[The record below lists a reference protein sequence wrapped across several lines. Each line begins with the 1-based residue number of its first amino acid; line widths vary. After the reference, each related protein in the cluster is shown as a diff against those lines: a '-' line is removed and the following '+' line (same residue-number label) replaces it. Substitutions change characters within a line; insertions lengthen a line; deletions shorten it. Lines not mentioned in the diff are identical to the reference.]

1 MVLSQIRYCVSVYG
15 NGTHKNI
22 SRIQKIINYAAKVI
36 FGRKKFDHVSDL
48 LEELGWLSAGDL
60 VQYHTLCLVH
70 KARRLGEPEALA
82 SGLVRVSDTR
92 DHHTRQDD
100 SLYVPRSRT
109 EMGRR
114 RFLSR
119 APLQY
124 NRLPPD
130 LTRLPVPVFRRHLR
144 RHLCRDPG

>member
-1 MVLSQIRYCVSVYG
+1 M
-15 NGTHKNI
+15 
-22 SRIQKIINYAAKVI
+22 QKVINYAAKVI

-48 LEELGWLSAGDL
+48 LNKLGWLSAGDL
-60 VQYHTLCLVH
+60 VQYHTLCQVH

-92 DHHTRQDD
+92 ERHTRQDD
-100 SLYVPRSRT
+100 ALYVPRSRT

-119 APLQY
+119 APRQY
-124 NRLPPD
+124 NELPTE
-130 LTRLPVPVFRRHLR
+130 LTELPVPVFSRHLR
-144 RHLCRDPG
+144 RHLRRDPG